1 MQSVRAG
8 FRLRALALGAA
19 MAVALAACGGSS
31 GGSKNGAGAPGG
43 GTSNLPNCPVHAL
56 DNVTAPVTITVWHS
70 MTRALLDTI
79 TKLTN
84 QYNASQ
90 HKVHVKIVNQ
100 TGYTDTLTQYQAGLA
115 THNLPD

>member
-1 MQSVRAG
+1 MRPVRSG
-8 FRLRALALGAA
+8 FQLRVLALAAA
-19 MAVALAACGGSS
+19 AAVVLAACGGSS
-31 GGSKNGAGAPGG
+31 GGSKSGGNAPGG
-43 GTSNLPNCPVHAL
+43 GSSNLPNCPVHAL

-90 HKVHVKIVNQ
+90 HKVHVKLVNQ
-100 TGYTDTLTQYQAGLA
+100 TSY
-115 THNLPD
+115 